1 MNIEQ
6 AITRSLLRSQ
16 AEAVALNLPQELADD
31 IYIGIVASDTESW
44 DDRTFIDWTILT
56 EQKYSLSWKQWKDL
70 YRAIS
75 IIMSE
80 FGEKLVDT
88 GGPPF

>member
-44 DDRTFIDWTILT
+44 DDRTFIDWTILI

-80 FGEKLVDT
+80 FGEKLT
-88 GGPPF
+88 